1 MARIKLLSPNVI
13 NKIAAGEVV
22 ERPASVVKELIENS
36 IDAEATSI
44 TVELKNGGKKLI
56 RITDNG
62 YGMDREDIALAFRS
76 HSTSKLLDPEEL
88 FHITTMGFR
97 GEALPSI
104 GSVSQAAIVSRAA
117 GSDTG
122 YETSIDGGKPG
133 EVRRKGCPEG
143 TTVIVRNL
151 FFNTPVRMK
160 FLKSDATE
168 LSHIVNVVTR
178 IALAH
183 CHIRFELI
191 HNEKTLF
198 LLSGHDRLLDRI
210 GHFYGDEMAESL
222 LPLES
227 HTTKVHVSGYLAPPS
242 VSRRDAKM
250 QHIYLNSRPVR
261 ERIVYAAT
269 KGAYEGLLTV
279 GRSPVVFVFID
290 IDPREVDVN
299 VHPTKSEV
307 RFRNPS
313 AVHAQL
319 RAAMKDV
326 LAQVEAAPL
335 APAPDAGGRPS
346 FDPAP
351 RPGPFADRGV
361 RIRRAVQDYLTQHKK
376 SPDATLPFGAPGGAA
391 VAPALRTA
399 GAAPFFQVHDS
410 YIVIET
416 GEGIEIIDQ
425 HALHEKIIYER
436 LASREGGGSLHRQQM
451 LIPPT
456 VELSAAQ
463 WASRERIIESLAS
476 LGFEAEPFGGRSLAV
491 RAVPQAVAGS
501 DAASML
507 RDMAEEIVATGKSGK
522 VDELR
527 EALRKLAACKAAVKA
542 GEKLSDEQIAEML
555 RQRAGLSERYSCP
568 HGRPMAL
575 RFTLDELEKRFRR
588 K

>member
-1 MARIKLLSPNVI
+1 M
-13 NKIAAGEVV
+13 
-22 ERPASVVKELIENS
+22 
-36 IDAEATSI
+36 
-44 TVELKNGGKKLI
+44 
-56 RITDNG
+56 
-62 YGMDREDIALAFRS
+62 
-76 HSTSKLLDPEEL
+76 
-88 FHITTMGFR
+88 
-97 GEALPSI
+97 
-104 GSVSQAAIVSRAA
+104 SRAA
-117 GSDTG
+117 GSDVG
-122 YETSIDGGKPG
+122 YETDIEGSDLG
-133 EVRRKGCPEG
+133 EVRQKGCPEG

-198 LLSGHDRLLDRI
+198 LLSEHDGLLDRI
-210 GHFYGDEMAESL
+210 GHFYGDEMAGSL

-227 HTTKVHVSGYLAPPS
+227 HTTRVHVSGYLAPPS

-261 ERIVYAAT
+261 ERIAYSAI
-269 KGAYEGLLTV
+269 KGAYEGLLTP
-279 GRSPVVFVFID
+279 GRSPVVFIFID

-335 APAPDAGGRPS
+335 VPAPEAGGRLSPDS
-346 FDPAP
+346 AP
-351 RPGPFADRGV
+351 RPGPVADRGV
-361 RIRRAVQDYLTQHKK
+361 RIRRAVHDYFARHTA
-376 SPDATLPFGAPGGAA
+376 PPGAMLPFGAHGKAA
-391 VAPALRTA
+391 AASVSRTA
-399 GAAPFFQVHDS
+399 GTVRFFQVHDS
-410 YIVIET
+410 YIVVET

-436 LASREGGGSLHRQQM
+436 LASREGGRSLHRQQM

-456 VELSAAQ
+456 IELSAAQ
-463 WASRERIIESLAS
+463 WAKRERIIESLAS
-476 LGFEAEPFGGRSLAV
+476 LGFEVEPFGGRSLAV
-491 RAVPQAVAGS
+491 RAVPEAVADA

-507 RDMAEEIVATGKSGK
+507 RDMVEEIVATGKSRK

-527 EALRKLAACKAAVKA
+527 EALRKLAACKAAVRA
-542 GEKLSDEQIAEML
+542 GEKLSDGQIAEML
-555 RQRAGLSERYSCP
+555 RQRTGLSERYSCP

-575 RFTLDELEKRFRR
+575 RFTLDELEKRFHR